1 MPEAPVETARVL
13 VVSRDV
19 SLLRPLLSIGES
31 NSWHLETA
39 ASGWEAMERVHSE
52 VSPHLLLLDVPRG
65 DGDTLHILRWLR
77 RLHPHI
83 PVVVTCHPDDVTKP
97 KEAIRLGAEEVV
109 VRPFDSR
116 RLESVISKH
125 LHSTNGDREQHISS
139 EDIET
144 LGEDEFFLSASPA
157 MQKLRAQAEL
167 LAQADV
173 PVLILGEPGSG
184 KVTVARLIHK
194 FSVHSGF
201 KFLRLHCGEI
211 PAELLEVELFGKTG
225 SSSNGAEKNGSV
237 RALAEKGTLLLEE
250 ITEMP
255 LALQSRLVQ
264 AMQSHSGHSDDNR
277 RSEIDV
283 RVLASSS
290 AKLDRAL
297 AENRLREDL
306 YYRLS
311 AFTVHVPPLRQRKE
325 EIRILLQYAM
335 HKFARHYGLVPREF
349 TPQVLE
355 ACEKHSWPG
364 NLQELETFV
373 KRYLIAGDQQ
383 LELSRL
389 LETSANDKG
398 VSESFSS
405 SHRGVKAGSSPVVPR
420 SLKSLIQSVKS
431 ETEKNAIAA
440 ALEKTRWNR
449 KAAARLLKVS
459 YRTMLYKI
467 EEYDISPTQSSDSL
481 FARARLFG
489 RGDGKASE
497 IDIEAGK
504 PRLQGAAHD
513 HKS

>member
-97 KEAIRLGAEEVV
+97 KEAIRLGAEEVI

-116 RLESVISKH
+116 RLESAISKH

-144 LGEDEFFLSASPA
+144 LGEDEFFLSGSSA

-184 KVTVARLIHK
+184 KATVARLIHK

-201 KFLRLHCGEI
+201 KFRRLHCGEV
-211 PAELLEVELFGKTG
+211 PAELLEVELFDKTG

-255 LALQSRLVQ
+255 LALQSRLLQV
-264 AMQSHSGHSDDNR
+264 MQSHGTHSDDNG

-283 RVLASSS
+283 RILASSS

-325 EIRILLQYAM
+325 EIKILLQYAM
-335 HKFARHYGLVPREF
+335 HKFARHYGLAPREF
-349 TPQVLE
+349 TPQVLD

-364 NLQELETFV
+364 NLHELETFV
-373 KRYLIAGDQQ
+373 KRYLIAGDQEFVLGR
-383 LELSRL
+383 LEDAQRDTTESRRVDASHTN
-389 LETSANDKG
+389 LETKNSDTA
-398 VSESFSS
+398 
-405 SHRGVKAGSSPVVPR
+405 PR

-467 EEYDISPTQSSDSL
+467 DQYDMSPSEHETLSFPGLRLLSRGNGEE
-481 FARARLFG
+481 R
-489 RGDGKASE
+489 
-497 IDIEAGK
+497 
-504 PRLQGAAHD
+504 
-513 HKS
+513 